1 MKNQV
6 LVRKYAQGLVQ
17 AAAGEAEFEAVRA
30 EIGAFLDL
38 CAGRKDLRDALDS
51 PFVPPERKAAILAD
65 VLKASRA
72 GAKTVRFLSLVLEHK
87 RLGLLRDISAALPE
101 AWNESLGIAT
111 FEVASV
117 VPLTEAQVRRL
128 REALEA
134 VEGGPVRLA
143 FRIDPAIVGGL
154 SLRKGH
160 IVYDASIQGN
170 LDQLREQI
178 QQG

>member
-1 MKNQV
+1 MRNHV
-6 LVRKYAQGLVQ
+6 LVHKYAQGLVQ
-17 AAAGEAEFEAVRA
+17 AMSGEAEFEAVRS
-30 EIGAFLDL
+30 ELGAFLDL
-38 CAGRKDLRDALDS
+38 CAGRKDLRDALVS
-51 PFVPPERKAAILAD
+51 PFVPPEKKAGILTD
-65 VLKASRA
+65 VLKAARA
-72 GAKTVRFLSLVLEHK
+72 GEKTVRFLSLILEHK
-87 RLGLLRDISAALPE
+87 RLDLLDDIAAALPE
-101 AWNESLGIAT
+101 TWNDNLGIAT

-117 VPLTEAQVRRL
+117 IPLTDIQVRRL
-128 REALEA
+128 RETLEA

-170 LDQLREQI
+170 LDQLKEQI